1 MARLLLVDDDG
12 ELLDVLALAFAE
24 AGHDVTV
31 AKDGA
36 EAWARLTTAPRGE
49 LDLLV
54 SDVNMPRLDGFA
66 LCRKLRAEGFALPIV
81 LLTSRDTE
89 VDEALGLDL
98 GADDYVVKP
107 FSTRV
112 LLARVGALLR
122 REALRGAG
130 PSAEDVSEVLLSG
143 LLKLDVG
150 RMDAT
155 YAGTRL
161 ELTVTE
167 FRILECFARR
177 PGLVLARGRLLELV
191 RDDDRVVTGRVV
203 DTYVGR
209 LRKKLEL
216 AQPGPS
222 PIQTVVGAGY
232 RWNAPAP

>member
-36 EAWARLTTAPRGE
+36 EAWARLAAAPQTE
-49 LDLLV
+49 LV
-54 SDVNMPRLDGFA
+54 VTDVNMPRLDGFA
-66 LCRKLRAEGFALPIV
+66 LCRKARAEGLTLPIV
-81 LLTSRDTE
+81 LLTSRDSE

-122 REALRGAG
+122 REALRSAG
-130 PSAEDVSEVLLSG
+130 PGAEEASEVLVSG

-150 RMDAT
+150 RMDAS
-155 YAGTRL
+155 YGGARL

-177 PGLVLARGRLLELV
+177 SGLVLARSRLLELV
-191 RDDDRVVTGRVV
+191 RDDDRVVTGRVI

-209 LRKKLEL
+209 LRKKLEQ
-216 AQPGPS
+216 AQAGPS

-232 RWNAPAP
+232 RWSAPEP

>member
-24 AGHDVTV
+24 AGYEVGV

-36 EAWARLTTAPRGE
+36 EAWARLTAAGNGIE
-49 LDLLV
+49 LV
-54 SDVNMPRLDGFA
+54 VTDVNMPRLDGFA
-66 LCRKLRAEGFALPIV
+66 LCRKLRGSGMTLPVV
-81 LLTSRDTE
+81 LLTSRDSE

-112 LLARVGALLR
+112 LIARVGALLR
-122 REALRGAG
+122 REALRRAG
-130 PSAEDVSEVLLSG
+130 PSLEEASEVLVSG
-143 LLKLDVG
+143 PLQLDVG

-155 YAGTRL
+155 YGGARL

-167 FRILECFARR
+167 FRILESFARR
-177 PGLVLARGRLLELV
+177 PGLVLARSRLLELV

-216 AQPGPS
+216 AQAGPS

-232 RWNAPAP
+232 RWSAPSP